1 MMRKERRGP
10 RRSLP
15 GSGVVSTIST
25 DLLRC
30 IFGPLERRDRPE
42 RDDDATKGC
51 FLIEF
56 VIMPSFKKGRRCSNE
71 REF

>member
-56 VIMPSFKKGRRCSNE
+56 VIMPSFKKGRCSNE